1 MLALEAAALCAVER
15 HHGVAAEV
23 LVELFGGYGRTGGYD
38 AVSAGQEDEVAE
50 IARVAGDIDATGE
63 QQLDVAVYD
72 GLDVLFGTAFE
83 VTGHLTVDEAGCR
96 GGLVV
101 SIQLQRGC
109 PADGGFGFGL
119 AIARFG
125 IRLGLSH
132 TAEGATGLVAA
143 NVLNESGLRLGGGFA
158 FSFLGFLCSTT
169 GGTSL
174 GLLCFYVGD
183 FLRHLIYRC
192 GRLAFIMHG
201 IGDGGTDFSNGF
213 VGEFG

>member
-1 MLALEAAALCAVER
+1 MLTLEAAALCAVEG

-23 LVELFGGYGRTGGYD
+23 LVELFGGYSRTGGYD
-38 AVSAGQEDEVAE
+38 AVSAGQKDEVAE
-50 IARVAGDIDATGE
+50 IAQVAGDIDATGE
-63 QQLDVAVYD
+63 QQLDIAVYD
-72 GLDVLFGTAFE
+72 GLDILFGAAFE
-83 VTGHLTVDEAGCR
+83 VTGHLTVDEAWCHD
-96 GGLVV
+96 GLVV

-109 PADGGFGFGL
+109 PADGGLGL
-119 AIARFG
+119 AVAHFG

-158 FSFLGFLCSTT
+158 FSFLGFLCSAT

-183 FLRHLIYRC
+183 FLRHLIDRC
-192 GRLAFIMHG
+192 GRLAFIMRG